1 MLHTVHSKAAARAV
15 SSLRC
20 IQVWQT
26 KMGWLSQQLTK
37 AGLKDC
43 RCRLL
48 KAHEVYDETMADQF
62 RILAGRPRGPISAW

>member
-62 RILAGRPRGPISAW
+62 RILAGSPRGPISAW